1 MSRARWTLVILAASA
16 FLSSWASAQTS
27 KQPAWPES
35 WYERQA
41 PIRVYGNT
49 YYIGTKGLSAV
60 LIASPEGHV
69 VIDGTVPEAASQVL
83 ANVRELG
90 FEVRDI
96 KYVLNSHAHFDHS
109 GGISEIQKASGAT
122 VLSSPAGAA
131 ALRKGRGGPDDPQ
144 FTSIGPFP
152 AVARVKV
159 LPDRQSI
166 KIGSTEVTVQ
176 YTPGHT
182 PGGTSWSWRSC
193 EQDRCLDLVYADS
206 LNAVS
211 ADDFSYSG
219 DPRYPNAADDLR
231 ASMERIASLACD
243 VIVSAHPEGSE
254 FWEKIERREKGDN
267 NALVDKDGCRKY
279 AQGAKERLES
289 RLAKE
294 RKVPASG

>member
-1 MSRARWTLVILAASA
+1 MNRSRWTMGMVAGGVLVFSWTSA
-16 FLSSWASAQTS
+16 ETA

-41 PIRVYGNT
+41 PMHVYGNT
-49 YYIGTKGLSAV
+49 YYIGTRGLSAV

-69 VIDGTVPEAASQVL
+69 VIDGTVPEAASQLL

-122 VLSSPAGAA
+122 VLSSPSGAA
-131 ALRKGRGGPDDPQ
+131 ALREGRGGPDDPQ
-144 FTSIGPFP
+144 FTVIGPFP
-152 AVARVKV
+152 PVAGVKV

-166 KIGSTEVTVQ
+166 AIGSTKITVH

-182 PGGTSWSWRSC
+182 PGGTSWGWRSC

-211 ADDFSYSG
+211 AADFSYSG
-219 DPRYPNAADDLR
+219 DPRYPGAASDMR
-231 ASMERIASLACD
+231 SSIERIASLECD
-243 VIVSAHPEGSE
+243 IIISAHPEGTG
-254 FWEKIERREKGDN
+254 FWDKLERRNRGDA
-267 NALVDKDGCRKY
+267 NALVDKDGCRTY
-279 AQGAKERLES
+279 AQGAKERLDA
-289 RLAKE
+289 RLARE
-294 RKVPASG
+294 RKAQAGN

>member
-1 MSRARWTLVILAASA
+1 MTRARWTLAMVAASGLV
-16 FLSSWASAQTS
+16 FSWASADTP
-27 KQPAWPES
+27 KQSGWPES

-41 PIRVYGNT
+41 PIHVYGNT
-49 YYIGTKGLSAV
+49 YYIGTRGLSAV
-60 LIASPEGHV
+60 LITSPEGHV

-96 KYVLNSHAHFDHS
+96 KYVLNSHAHFDHA
-109 GGISEIQKASGAT
+109 GGLSEIQKASSAT

-131 ALRKGRGGPDDPQ
+131 ALRNGKGGPDDPQ

-152 AVARVKV
+152 AVAGVKV
-159 LPDRQSI
+159 LQDRQSI
-166 KIGSTEVTVQ
+166 AIGSTQLTVH

-219 DPRYPNAADDLR
+219 DPRYPNAANDLR
-231 ASMERIASLACD
+231 ASIERIASLDCD
-243 VIVSAHPEGSE
+243 LIISAHPEVAD
-254 FWEKIERREKGDN
+254 FWEAIERREKGDAD
-267 NALVDKDGCRKY
+267 ALIDKDGCRKY
-279 AQGAKERLES
+279 AQGAKERLEA

-294 RKVPASG
+294 RKTRASD